1 MEKKNGFLEKIFQNK
16 TMQEIPIV
24 YSAKLVSSIEEVL
37 EDFGKENPY
46 ATVSELF
53 TD

>member
-1 MEKKNGFLEKIFQNK
+1 MFSDEILEKIFQNK

>member
-1 MEKKNGFLEKIFQNK
+1 MLKDEFLEKIFQNK

-24 YSAKLVSSIEEVL
+24 YAAKLVSSIEEVL

>member
-1 MEKKNGFLEKIFQNK
+1 MLKDEFSEKIFQNK

-24 YSAKLVSSIEEVL
+24 YSAKLVSSLEEVL
-37 EDFGKENPY
+37 EDFGEENPY

>member
-1 MEKKNGFLEKIFQNK
+1 MLKDEFLEKIVQNK

-53 TD
+53 ADE